1 MQYRLRT
8 LLLLTAIGPPALAAT
23 WFALPY
29 LPILAMLFFLL
40 AAFLTLPTAAAL
52 VLAMGLGWGFSL
64 LAKTLIHYGRH
75 PENRE

>member
-29 LPILAMLFFLL
+29 LPIAAMILILL
-40 AAFLTLPTAAAL
+40 AWFLTVPAVAAFA
-52 VLAMGLGWGFSL
+52 VAIGLGWGFSS
-64 LAKTLIHYGRH
+64 LARALIHFGRH